1 MRGVKNKNVFNEERL
16 GIRNHPFSCSARG
29 RSATCYVPD
38 NAGSQPYIHRIDC
51 ECILGHNQ
59 LGILGE
65 CPRLSSS
72 GFIQL
77 ITSIPKKTAH
87 SCSTHKLQYHY
98 WFNGYISYF
107 LEWKS
112 QASTTIIVQNR
123 YLARLLG
130 RKIAGAASLADQL
143 HAWDMSGY
151 LSVEETLD
159 LL

>member
-1 MRGVKNKNVFNEERL
+1 MSPIIF
-16 GIRNHPFSCSARG
+16 
-29 RSATCYVPD
+29 
-38 NAGSQPYIHRIDC
+38 
-51 ECILGHNQ
+51 
-59 LGILGE
+59 
-65 CPRLSSS
+65 S

-87 SCSTHKLQYHY
+87 SYSTHKVQYHCS
-98 WFNGYISYF
+98 FNGYISYF

-143 HAWDMSGY
+143 QAWPWDMSGY
-151 LSVEETLD
+151 SFVEETFG